1 MSETKK
7 EDEVI
12 AFLLLLT
19 VGERTEELL
28 EELRKMKEVVEAYVI
43 YGEWDILIKVQI
55 KNLPELTEIVM
66 NLRKKEGIKK
76 TSTLIALAN

>member
-1 MSETKK
+1 MSETKS

-28 EELRKMKEVVEAYVI
+28 DELRKMKEVVEGYII
-43 YGEWDILIKVQI
+43 YGEWDILIKVKI

-76 TSTLIALAN
+76 TSTLIALAS